1 MKVTYD
7 SKLKEYARHL
17 RNNSTN
23 AEIKLWMQL
32 KGKQM
37 HGYDFHRQ
45 KPIGNYIADFFCNKL
60 RLVIE
65 IDGSTHDFDEVQQKD
80 RNKQDFLNKL
90 GITVL
95 RFTNKEVMT
104 SVFQVVQTI
113 EDYIGEF
120 EKENKINN

>member
-7 SKLKEYARHL
+7 LKLKEYARHL

-113 EDYIGEF
+113 EDYISEF

>member
-1 MKVTYD
+1 MKVIYD

-23 AEIKLWMQL
+23 AEIKLWVQL

-65 IDGSTHDFDEVQQKD
+65 IDGSSHDFDEVQQKD

-95 RFTNKEVMT
+95 RFTNREVMT
-104 SVFQVVQTI
+104 SVFLVVQTI
-113 EDYIGEF
+113 EDYISEF
-120 EKENKINN
+120 EKENKINI

>member
-60 RLVIE
+60 RLVVE

-113 EDYIGEF
+113 EDYISEF
-120 EKENKINN
+120 EKENKIND

>member
-7 SKLKEYARHL
+7 SKLKEYARYL

-37 HGYDFHRQ
+37 HGSDFHRQ

-60 RLVIE
+60 KFVIE
-65 IDGSTHDFDEVQQKD
+65 IDGSSHDFDEVQQKD

-95 RFTNKEVMT
+95 RFTNREVMT
-104 SVFQVVQTI
+104 SVFLVVQTI
-113 EDYIGEF
+113 EDYISEF
-120 EKENKINN
+120 EKENKTSN

>member
-7 SKLKEYARHL
+7 SKLKEYARYL

-60 RLVIE
+60 KFVIE
-65 IDGSTHDFDEVQQKD
+65 IDGSSHDFDEVQQKD

-95 RFTNKEVMT
+95 RFTNREVMT
-104 SVFQVVQTI
+104 SVFLVVQTI
-113 EDYIGEF
+113 EDYISEF
-120 EKENKINN
+120 EKENKTSN

>member
-7 SKLKEYARHL
+7 LKLKEYARHL

-37 HGYDFHRQ
+37 QGYDFHRQ

-95 RFTNKEVMT
+95 RFTNKEVMS

>member
-1 MKVTYD
+1 MRVTYD

-65 IDGSTHDFDEVQQKD
+65 IDGSTHDFDEVPAKRQK
-80 RNKQDFLNKL
+80 
-90 GITVL
+90 
-95 RFTNKEVMT
+95 
-104 SVFQVVQTI
+104 QTGFP
-113 EDYIGEF
+113 EQIGNYSAPFYE
-120 EKENKINN
+120 

>member
-23 AEIKLWMQL
+23 AEIKLWIQL

-65 IDGSTHDFDEVQQKD
+65 IDGSTHDLDEVQQND
-80 RNKQDFLNKL
+80 RNKQGFL
-90 GITVL
+90 
-95 RFTNKEVMT
+95 TN
-104 SVFQVVQTI
+104 
-113 EDYIGEF
+113 
-120 EKENKINN
+120 

>member
-37 HGYDFHRQ
+37 QGYDFHRQ

-95 RFTNKEVMT
+95 RFTNKEVMS

>member
-7 SKLKEYARHL
+7 SKLKEYARYL

-60 RLVIE
+60 KLVIE
-65 IDGSTHDFDEVQQKD
+65 IDGSSHDFDEVQQKD

-95 RFTNKEVMT
+95 RFTNREVMT
-104 SVFQVVQTI
+104 SVFLVVQTI
-113 EDYIGEF
+113 EDYISEF
-120 EKENKINN
+120 EKENKTSN

>member
-60 RLVIE
+60 RLIIE

-95 RFTNKEVMT
+95 RFTNKEVMS

-113 EDYIGEF
+113 EDYISEF

>member
-1 MKVTYD
+1 MKVIYNP
-7 SKLKEYARHL
+7 KLKEYARHL

-45 KPIGNYIADFFCNKL
+45 KPVGNYIADFFCNKL

-65 IDGSTHDFDEVQQKD
+65 IDGSSHNFDEVQQKD
-80 RNKQDFLNKL
+80 RIKQDFLNNN

-104 SVFQVVQTI
+104 SVFQIVQTI
-113 EDYIGEF
+113 EDYIYEF
-120 EKENKINN
+120 EKENTVNK